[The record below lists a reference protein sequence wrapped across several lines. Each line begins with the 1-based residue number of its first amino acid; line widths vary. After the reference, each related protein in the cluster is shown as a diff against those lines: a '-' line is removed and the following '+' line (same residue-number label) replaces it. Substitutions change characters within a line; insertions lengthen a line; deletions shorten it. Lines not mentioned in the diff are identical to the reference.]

1 MFDRFFDSG
10 EAGTAA
16 KKSMTLMVSVTIH
29 VVLIVAVIILPMLF
43 PDTVSGSIQ
52 RLSFLVMPPLPP
64 APPPA
69 PPPEATAR
77 RTPRT
82 VVEDAF
88 QAPVEIPREI
98 LIGMDEAPPPESL
111 IAGIPGGVPGGIP
124 GGVPGGIVEGVIG
137 GDPDSMD
144 PLPLPP
150 APPQAQPPRRVRVG
164 GSVQHAI
171 LIRQVRPRYPAPAL
185 QARIQGTVVLEAII
199 GTGGSV
205 KNLRVIKGHPLL
217 IRRALE
223 AVRQWRYQP
232 TLLNGVPVE
241 VITRITVRFNL
252 ARGRNRWKR
261 PDSDCPPYDFHRARV
276 PEYFGFRSAAI

>member
-1 MFDRFFDSG
+1 MFDRFMDSG

-16 KKSMTLMVSVTIH
+16 KTSMTLMVSVVIH
-29 VVLIVAVIILPMLF
+29 VALIVSVIFLPLLV
-43 PDTVSGSIQ
+43 PETVSGSIQ
-52 RLSFLVMPPLPP
+52 RLSFLVTPPLPP

-69 PPPEATAR
+69 PPPAATAR
-77 RTPRT
+77 RIPRR
-82 VVEDAF
+82 VVDDAF

-98 LIGMDEAPPPESL
+98 LIGMDESPPLDSL

-124 GGVPGGIVEGVIG
+124 GGVPGGIVDGVIG

-150 APPQAQPPRRVRVG
+150 APPQVKPPQRVRVG

-185 QARIQGTVVLEAII
+185 QARIQGTVTLEAII
-199 GTGGSV
+199 STGGAV

-217 IRRALE
+217 IERALE
-223 AVRQWRYQP
+223 AVRRWRYKP

-241 VITRITVRFNL
+241 VITRISVRFNL
-252 ARGRNRWKR
+252 ARGR
-261 PDSDCPPYDFHRARV
+261 
-276 PEYFGFRSAAI
+276 

>member
-1 MFDRFFDSG
+1 MFDRLMDSG

-29 VVLIVAVIILPMLF
+29 VALIVSVIFLPLLF
-43 PDTVSGSIQ
+43 PEAVSGSIQ
-52 RLSFLVMPPLPP
+52 RLRFLVTPPR
-64 APPPA
+64 PPA

-77 RTPRT
+77 RIPRT
-82 VVEDAF
+82 VVHDAF
-88 QAPVEIPREI
+88 QAPVEIPQEI
-98 LIGMDEAPPPESL
+98 LVGMDEAPPLDSHV
-111 IAGIPGGVPGGIP
+111 AGIPGGVPGGIP
-124 GGVPGGIVEGVIG
+124 GGVPGGIINGVFG
-137 GDPDSMD
+137 GDPASMD

-150 APPQAQPPRRVRVG
+150 APPQVKPPLRVRVG

-185 QARIQGTVVLEAII
+185 QARIQGAVILEAII
-199 GTGGSV
+199 STGGAV

-223 AVRQWRYQP
+223 AVRQWRYKP

-241 VITRITVRFNL
+241 VITRINVRFNL
-252 ARGRNRWKR
+252 ARGR
-261 PDSDCPPYDFHRARV
+261 
-276 PEYFGFRSAAI
+276 

>member
-1 MFDRFFDSG
+1 MFDRFIDSG

-16 KKSMTLMVSVTIH
+16 KKTMTLMVSVTIH
-29 VVLIVAVIILPMLF
+29 VALIVSAVFLPLLF
-43 PDTVSGSIQ
+43 PEAVSGSIQ
-52 RLSFLVMPPLPP
+52 RLSFLVTPPRPP

-77 RTPRT
+77 RVPRT
-82 VVEDAF
+82 VVRDAF
-88 QAPVEIPREI
+88 QAPVEIPQEI
-98 LIGMDEAPPPESL
+98 LIGMDEAPPLDSL

-124 GGVPGGIVEGVIG
+124 GGVPGGTIDGVFG
-137 GDPDSMD
+137 GDPASLG

-150 APPQAQPPRRVRVG
+150 PPRIKPPQRVRVG

-185 QARIQGTVVLEAII
+185 QARIQGTVILEAII
-199 GTGGSV
+199 SQQGSV

-223 AVRQWRYQP
+223 AVRQWRYKP

-241 VITRITVRFNL
+241 VITRIAVRFNL
-252 ARGRNRWKR
+252 ARGR
-261 PDSDCPPYDFHRARV
+261 HR
-276 PEYFGFRSAAI
+276 